1 MSRKKSKKYSVYSR
15 ILAMML
21 TMVLLLTSS
30 GFQVL
35 AQDMPN
41 DSTVEAAQL
50 EENDAEEPELEE
62 MATTQEETPTPS
74 EDPEETPTPSEE
86 PEATPAPSEDPE
98 ATPTP
103 SEDSEETPAP
113 SEDPEVTPTP
123 SEIPEVTPTPVE
135 DPEAPAAELKN
146 DQLTFEVESTSVE
159 EGTGLVEI
167 KVHYSLGE
175 DSEESVTTFLHVE
188 GQSNV
193 YFTPE
198 FDKTKRYTYTN
209 DDGKS
214 FKLSTNPDAKQHKIR
229 YYLEPGD
236 DFTQTFKVGVSG
248 LEAGESA
255 DFTVR
260 LEVESDSTLENCT
273 VDDKKYELT
282 YTQTEDGKEQ
292 NTESILDLQPGE
304 SMTVQATFG
313 GARGETIDVTIT
325 LDSDWISYS
334 SRLGMSMNGKYY
346 STRPYKVS
354 FTWKGKDITGNAFCI
369 QPEKKGP
376 ETIDGSVSYDIT
388 EIENDTFA
396 KICYYVNNPNE
407 GFFKGTDWTESEQY
421 VLGHIASAKLFG
433 ADNWN
438 YRTTELAQMTVI
450 EFINYCEDSKDIS
463 FSSENLTV
471 DGYYKDISGNW
482 RQKTTSN
489 TLNSKEMKYTTSLP
503 EDVLLHV
510 ENGENEGNSYSSSA
524 TIDSGTS
531 FHLSAPLTIDNSAN
545 SYDYESVTQ
554 TSFVSSG
561 FSAYKLVTSLE
572 LQNLALLVFGNAET
586 TTEDKSF
593 KATWNT
599 GATISVNKIDSANPE
614 LKLSGAEFTIEY
626 ESIAGY
632 SNADRTVATLTTD
645 ENGSASL
652 TQMLPPGSY
661 ILKETKA
668 PGESASAVNGYVAAD
683 DIRFTISTAG
693 VVSLTSESR
702 SDVSLDG
709 NTFTI
714 KDEKN
719 ETSISGTKTW
729 NVPDVFTKPSYI
741 KVQLLRNGDPIY
753 ESGSGDS
760 ADAAT
765 VASWSVK
772 TVTAADNWEYKWE
785 SLPKYPVDENGI
797 KQPKDASAYV
807 YTVREIE
814 VNGTEINTSG
824 NFVLLDDRGE
834 FVPTVSDKV
843 NINNRITG
851 TTEVSGEKIWHDDQD
866 SDRIRPESI
875 TIQLLR
881 KDKNNPNETPIV
893 VDTKTITVTN
903 DWKYSF
909 TNLPKYSTDGKI
921 EYEYSVDEKEVP
933 RGYTRR
939 IDGYDIINTHVAS
952 TSVWFKGTKELEGRN
967 LQNGEFKFNLYKVTE
982 NGEIVEKLQ
991 TVTNNAKGAFSF
1003 DTIRYTGSGTHYYRI
1018 TEEKETLGGV
1028 TYDETIYDIRVIVSV
1043 GGENNDY
1050 YTINKYITKVVGSEK
1065 TTVDEIRF
1073 NNQYHASGEIVIG
1086 NIMKTLENSPLAAGQ
1101 FTFELKDEL
1110 GNVLQTATNN
1120 ADGSVTF
1127 GALKYTE
1134 KDIDKEYTYTVSEVN
1149 NHVTGVTYDETV
1161 YTVKVKV
1168 EDSDPRDGTL
1178 KITQETLSGTT
1189 PIETMTYKNSFKG
1202 SVKLYKTGQDDVV
1215 LPNAKFQL
1223 YMQNASGEW
1232 VLYKVDETTPEEY
1245 VTDEN
1250 GMITVEDLAAGN
1262 YYFVETEA
1270 PLGYVISKEED
1281 GSSKKYYF
1289 TIGIKD
1295 GDAGIVENAEVDQE
1309 INIENDAN
1317 PDDTT
1322 IAVTKLVTRNGEE
1335 FELIDETFYVA
1346 LFEDED
1352 LTVRVSDVKPIEF
1365 KNASAS
1371 TVYFTGLKFGKSY
1384 YVSETDQ
1391 EGNVI
1396 ETGVIGEDGVFYVDF
1411 AEGNYA
1417 EINEGDGTQTII
1429 FENQIITIPR
1439 GYYKEGELTITKKL
1453 IGADGAAKSSNGVF
1467 YAGIFADK
1475 EHTQLSDLAEENIVK
1490 LDLNGNSSV
1499 SKTVKIA
1506 LHPEEETTLY
1516 VTEVDENGKPVA
1528 DAKDFKYVVTVD
1540 GSTVT
1545 MDAENTKATV
1555 VITNCEEEEEKS
1567 TETEKPKITPTA
1579 GSQKETKTA
1588 VKTGDD
1594 TPIAPFAAMLG
1605 VSVLAVFL
1613 LVLAQK
1619 RRKNS

>member
-62 MATTQEETPTPS
+62 MATAQEETSTPS
-74 EDPEETPTPSEE
+74 EDPEE
-86 PEATPAPSEDPE
+86 TPAPSEDPE

-103 SEDSEETPAP
+103 SEE
-113 SEDPEVTPTP
+113 PEVTPTP
-123 SEIPEVTPTPVE
+123 SEDSEVTPTPVEDPEVTPTPVE

-175 DSEESVTTFLHVE
+175 DAEESVTTFLHVE

-260 LEVESDSTLENCT
+260 LEVESDSTLENCI

-282 YTQTEDGKEQ
+282 YTQTEDGENQ
-292 NTESILDLQPGE
+292 NTKSILDLQPGE

-313 GARGETIDVTIT
+313 GARGEKISVDIT
-325 LDSDWISYS
+325 AYGTEWINYG
-334 SRLGMSMNGKYY
+334 RLGTY
-346 STRPYKVS
+346 STRPYHVS
-354 FTWKGKDITGNAFCI
+354 FTLNGKSISKKAFCI
-369 QPEKKGP
+369 QPPAVGP
-376 ETIDGSVSYDIT
+376 TVKMEYEVEEID
-388 EIENDTFA
+388 NDTFA
-396 KICYYVNNPNE
+396 KVCYYVENPTE
-407 GFFKGTDWTESEQY
+407 GFFAEEAAANYNWSTEEQF
-421 VLGHIASAKLFG
+421 VLGHIASAKLLEG
-433 ADNWN
+433 GEGWKYNTN
-438 YRTTELAQMTVI
+438 ELAQATV
-450 EFINYCEDSKDIS
+450 ERFINYCKDSKSIS

-471 DGYYKDISGNW
+471 NEYYKDGSGW
-482 RQKTTSN
+482 RQRTT
-489 TLNSKEMKYTTSLP
+489 TTKLNSEEMKYTTSLP
-503 EDVLLHV
+503 LNVQLHV
-510 ENGENEGNSYSSSA
+510 DDGVNKLYSGSA
-524 TIDSGTS
+524 TVDSGTT
-531 FHLSAPLTIDNSAN
+531 FHLSAPLIIDPSVNEH
-545 SYDYESVTQ
+545 DYASVTQ
-554 TSFVSSG
+554 TQ
-561 FSAYKLVTSLE
+561 FSYDNFWAYKLVTQAKTSNGNDI
-572 LQNLALLVFGNAET
+572 QNLALVFGNASPT
-586 TTEDKSF
+586 TITKSF
-593 KATWNT
+593 RATFTT
-599 GATISVNKIDSANPE
+599 GSANISVNKTDATNNP
-614 LKLSGAEFTIEY
+614 LSGAEFKV
-626 ESIAGY
+626 IANNVKGVPK
-632 SNADRTVATLTTD
+632 DTTVATFTT
-645 ENGSASL
+645 GSDGKGS
-652 TQMLPPGSY
+652 TGELPPGTY
-661 ILKETKA
+661 ILRETKA
-668 PGESASAVNGYVAAD
+668 PNGYVTAAD
-683 DIRFTISTAG
+683 IPFSVADNGTVTVTVG
-693 VVSLTSESR
+693 NR
-702 SDVSLDG
+702 SDVSFDDG
-709 NTFTI
+709 TTTVTI
-714 KDEKN
+714 IDEKN
-719 ETSISGTKTW
+719 ETSISGEKTW
-729 NVPDVFTKPSYI
+729 NVPDGFFTLPESI
-741 KVQLLRNGDPIY
+741 TVQLLRDNQPILQEGSTDVDPATLKTVKPDADNNWTYTWSNLLKY
-753 ESGSGDS
+753 E
-760 ADAAT
+760 ADA
-765 VASWSVK
+765 
-772 TVTAADNWEYKWE
+772 
-785 SLPKYPVDENGI
+785 NGKI
-797 KQPKDASAYV
+797 EREYV
-807 YTVREIE
+807 YTVRETEIE
-814 VNGTEINTSG
+814 VNGTKIAIDSTIGHFILSDG
-824 NFVLLDDRGE
+824 RGE

-875 TIQLLR
+875 TIQLLC
-881 KDKNNPNETPIV
+881 KNKNTGEELTTWDYSGPKE
-893 VDTKTITVTN
+893 KTITATN
-903 DWKYSF
+903 NWKYSF

-991 TVTNNAKGAFSF
+991 TVTNNAKGVFSF

-1168 EDSDPRDGTL
+1168 EDSDPSDGTL

-1189 PIETMTYKNSFKG
+1189 PVETMTYKNSFKG
-1202 SVKLYKTGQDDVV
+1202 SVKLHKTGQDDVV

-1555 VITNCEEEEEKS
+1555 VITNCEEEEDKS
-1567 TETEKPKITPTA
+1567 TETEKPKITPTVE
-1579 GSQKETKTA
+1579 SQKETKTA

>member
-15 ILAMML
+15 ILAMVL

-62 MATTQEETPTPS
+62 MATTQEETSTSS
-74 EDPEETPTPSEE
+74 EDPEE
-86 PEATPAPSEDPE
+86 TPAPSEDPE

-103 SEDSEETPAP
+103 SEDPEATPTPSEDPEETPAP
-113 SEDPEVTPTP
+113 SEDPEATPTPSEDPEATPTPSEDPEATPTP

-175 DSEESVTTFLHVE
+175 DSEESVRTRLYME
-188 GQSNV
+188 GQTNMDFPQFEKS
-193 YFTPE
+193 
-198 FDKTKRYTYTN
+198 RYT
-209 DDGKS
+209 DEAEHS
-214 FKLSTNPDAKQHKIR
+214 FKLSSNPDEQK
-229 YYLEPGD
+229 YYIQYYVNPGE
-236 DFTQTFKVGVSG
+236 DFTQTFKMSVSD
-248 LEAGESA
+248 LKAGESA
-255 DFTVR
+255 GFTVR
-260 LEVESDSTLENCT
+260 LEVNKNLIPENWN

-282 YTQTEDGKEQ
+282 YTQTEDGE
-292 NTESILDLQPGE
+292 NSSSIWDDLQAGK
-304 SMTVQATFG
+304 TVTLTASIG
-313 GARGETIDVTIT
+313 GART
-325 LDSDWISYS
+325 LDKCTVEITQKNNHPYGTTW
-334 SRLGMSMNGKYY
+334 GKGDGW
-346 STRPYKVS
+346 STYEYDVK
-354 FTWKGKDITGNAFCI
+354 ITYPNAEVVEGIAFCVN
-369 QPEKKGP
+369 PADKGP
-376 ETIDGSVSYDIT
+376 SGNYNECVVETLD
-388 EIENDTFA
+388 NDLIS
-396 KICYYVNNPNE
+396 KICYYAKYWE
-407 GFFKGTDWTESEQY
+407 DKDGFFRKKHPELNQEDAFII
-421 VLGHIASAKLFG
+421 GHIAAGFVYEGKSEWDTHASAD
-433 ADNWN
+433 AIA
-438 YRTTELAQMTVI
+438 RAQELIA
-450 EFINYCEDSKDIS
+450 FCEENPYKDFSKKS
-463 FSSENLTV
+463 LNVSE
-471 DGYYKDISGNW
+471 YYKDGGIW
-482 RQKTTSN
+482 RQKSE
-489 TLNSKEMKYTTSLP
+489 SIKFQADAEQSYTTKLS
-503 EDVLLHV
+503 EDMKAHIGSNIQ
-510 ENGENEGNSYSSSA
+510 NGSMTVSGN
-524 TIDSGTS
+524 TT
-531 FHLSAPLTIDNSAN
+531 FQLSAPLDTSSIGETFTSD
-545 SYDYESVTQ
+545 VTQ
-554 TSFVSSG
+554 STSFQSG
-561 FSAYKLVTSLE
+561 KAYVIKTSDKTKPGE
-572 LQNLALLVFGNAET
+572 SKLQNLALILSDGVSTSKDVNFSV
-586 TTEDKSF
+586 K
-593 KATWNT
+593 WNK
-599 GATISVNKIDSANPE
+599 GATISVKKTNESNEPLENIDFDIVVGNTTNITGYPEGTTIDSLETLADGTAS
-614 LKLSGAEFTIEY
+614 SGE
-626 ESIAGY
+626 
-632 SNADRTVATLTTD
+632 
-645 ENGSASL
+645 
-652 TQMLPPGSY
+652 LPPGNY
-661 ILKETKA
+661 ILRERG
-668 PGESASAVNGYVAAD
+668 PISGYFIED
-683 DIRFTISTAG
+683 DIPFTITTSGEITSTSDTLKNG
-693 VVSLTSESR
+693 VFNV
-702 SDVSLDG
+702 V
-709 NTFTI
+709 NI
-714 KDEKN
+714 KDTTE
-719 ETSISGTKTW
+719 ISGKKTW
-729 NVPDVFTKPSYI
+729 RLPDGYELPESIT
-741 KVQLLRNGDPIY
+741 VQLLRDGNEILTDDGQVDPNTKK
-753 ESGSGDS
+753 EV
-760 ADAAT
+760 T
-765 VASWSVK
+765 VA
-772 TVTAADNWEYKWE
+772 DGWEYKWE
-785 SLPKYPVDENGI
+785 NLPTYEKTSDGKKTGN
-797 KQPKDASAYV
+797 AYV
-807 YTVREIE
+807 YTVKEVSIKDSKNREFKVE
-814 VNGTEINTSG
+814 YDDPEINIT
-824 NFVLLDDRGE
+824 N
-834 FVPTVSDKV
+834 T
-843 NINNRITG
+843 ITG
-851 TTEVSGEKIWHDDQD
+851 KTEVSGEKIWHDDRD
-866 SDRIRPESI
+866 SDGIRPESI

-881 KDKNNPNETPIV
+881 KDKNDPNATPTV
-893 VDTKTITVTN
+893 VDTKTITAAN

-909 TNLPKYSTDGKI
+909 KDLPKYSTDGRT

-952 TSVWFKGTKELEGRN
+952 TSVWFNGTKELEGRN

-982 NGEIVEKLQ
+982 TGEIVEKLQ
-991 TVTNNAKGAFSF
+991 TVTNDAKGVFSF
-1003 DTIRYTGSGTHYYRI
+1003 DTIRYTGSGTRYYRI

-1168 EDSDPRDGTL
+1168 EDSNPSDGTL

-1309 INIENDAN
+1309 LNIENDAN

-1453 IGADGAAKSSNGVF
+1453 IGADGAAKSSDGVF

-1555 VITNCEEEEEKS
+1555 VITNCEEEEEEEES
-1567 TETEKPKITPTA
+1567 TETEKPKITPTVE
-1579 GSQKETKTA
+1579 SQKETKTA